1 MTFIQKMER
10 MMIFIRTGIL
20 TTLLIVYPTSLHA
33 QSSLILLKPD
43 RVFDGTTGTA
53 HTGWVVVVKGDKI
66 VVAQAAD
73 AVQVEKGTK
82 VIALPGTTLMPGLID
97 AHSHLLLY
105 QYDKAPW
112 NDQVLK
118 EPLAERICRA
128 TAHAKADLMSGFTTL
143 RDLGTEGAGYA
154 DVGIKSAIQKGL
166 VPGPRLLVTTK
177 AIVATGSYAPRG
189 FAPEWRIPQGAD
201 EADGEKLR
209 TVVREQIRAGA
220 DWIKVYADLPH
231 GPEGKVRP
239 TFSLEEL
246 QLLVK
251 TAGDAGVPV
260 CAHAQSQEGMKRAAL
275 AGIETIEHGDH
286 GDIETFRLMAK
297 NNVSYC
303 PTLAAAEAY
312 ARYFSSW
319 QPGKP
324 EPKNLIAKRQS
335 FKAALESGVTIVNG
349 SDIGVFAH
357 GDGAKEL
364 EMLVEYGMT
373 PVQALKA
380 ATSVAAKSLH
390 MEVKIG
396 TVKAGFLA
404 DLIAVEGDPTSDI
417 KALRKVKL
425 VMKGGALYL
434 QP

>member
-1 MTFIQKMER
+1 MN
-10 MMIFIRTGIL
+10 RTYCGIL
-20 TTLLIVYPTSLHA
+20 FACLILSPTSLLA
-33 QSSLILLKPD
+33 QSSPPILLKPD
-43 RVFDGTTGTA
+43 RVFDGATGTP
-53 HTGWVVVVKGDKI
+53 HSGWVVLVKGEKI
-66 VVAQAAD
+66 VAAGFAD
-73 AVQVEKGTK
+73 VVQLPKETK
-82 VIALPGTTLMPGLID
+82 VIELPGTTLMPGLID

-105 QYDKAPW
+105 SYDRTPW

-118 EPLAERICRA
+118 EPQAERVCRA
-128 TAHAKADLMSGFTTL
+128 TVHAKANLLS
-143 RDLGTEGAGYA
+143 GTEGAGYA
-154 DVGIKSAIQKGL
+154 DVGIKSAIQKGII
-166 VPGPRLLVTTK
+166 PGPRLLVTTK

-189 FAPEWRIPQGAD
+189 FAPEWHIPQGAD

-231 GPEGKVRP
+231 GPDGKARP

-246 QLLVK
+246 QLIVK
-251 TAGDAGVPV
+251 TARDAGAPV
-260 CAHAQSQEGMKRAAL
+260 CAHAQSQEGMRRAAL
-275 AGIETIEHGDH
+275 AGVETIEHGDN
-286 GDIETFRLMAK
+286 GDIEVFRLMAK

-303 PTLAAAEAY
+303 PTLAAMEAY
-312 ARYFSSW
+312 ARYFNGW

-324 EPKNLIAKRQS
+324 EPKNMLTKRQS
-335 FKAALESGVTIVNG
+335 FKAAMEAGVTIVNG

-380 ATSVAAKSLH
+380 ATSIAAKSLH
-390 MEVKIG
+390 MEEKIG
-396 TVKAGFLA
+396 IIKAGLFA

-417 KALRKVKL
+417 KVLRKVKL
-425 VMKGGALYL
+425 VMKGGTLYK